1 MTWFP
6 SGLHYSVFH
15 SVSLPIQRSQRS
27 MNDKVM
33 RSFLIRGFAART
45 VTSHWARKGRAAHPL
60 FTLSTG
66 CQVQR
71 WGPSVPAVHVGLR
84 SKEVAPRPG
93 RPCLLWPRRLR
104 GHVISDSLTLTAAG
118 RWHRQYVDLTRSLSG
133 VQLSE
138 FTVQQITMATWGFI
152 LGCNS
157 VPGVDLTM
165 CSSEAPLVRFF
176 SFWFLLISF

>member
-1 MTWFP
+1 MWLKNVISDLRSMTYTLLGNKLWHGSPLVCTTASSTLFLCQFR
-6 SGLHYSVFH
+6 GHM
-15 SVSLPIQRSQRS
+15 RS

-33 RSFLIRGFAART
+33 QSFLIRGFAART

-66 CQVQR
+66 CQVPR

-104 GHVISDSLTLTAAG
+104 GHIISDSLTLTAAG
-118 RWHRQYVDLTRSLSG
+118 RWHRQYVDLTPSL
-133 VQLSE
+133 
-138 FTVQQITMATWGFI
+138 
-152 LGCNS
+152 
-157 VPGVDLTM
+157 
-165 CSSEAPLVRFF
+165 
-176 SFWFLLISF
+176 